1 MQNYEIGERIK
12 IEAGS
17 YEVVKP
23 DKDASMFVARSA
35 QMGFF
40 ITSFKMEF
48 VEQEGMV
55 IEEGNGWHVELAG
68 GTIIRI
74 PYYYL

>member
-1 MQNYEIGERIK
+1 MKNHEIGERIK
-12 IEAGS
+12 IEAGA

-23 DKDASMFVARSA
+23 DKDESMFIARSA
-35 QMGFF
+35 QMGFL

-55 IEEGNGWHVELAG
+55 IEEGNGWLVQLAG
-68 GTIIRI
+68 NTIIRI